1 MKMGKSKTAK
11 TVPNKVAKTTGVE
24 LNETQLDQ
32 AAGGLIGLLKK
43 DKLLPAV

>member
-1 MKMGKSKTAK
+1 MAVGAGKGVGKLGKTA
-11 TVPNKVAKTTGVE
+11 GVE

-32 AAGGLIGLLKK
+32 AAGGLIGLLRK